1 MKSSL
6 PFLVLT
12 LWASLSLA
20 EPPVAPASK
29 TQDAAAAL
37 VDKQL
42 VAPLKKA
49 ESRRSRFSRA
59 APTPVQRRVRVLDS
73 VALTDSRGQEFV
85 RFAIDVRRGWNDKG
99 QWQHDSVVGCAYL
112 KAAEVY
118 VQHGA
123 AYLHA
128 RSMLGKDRKEHAAV
142 CRAAAAGPVQIV
154 TAAR

>member
-12 LWASLSLA
+12 LCASVCLA
-20 EPPVAPASK
+20 EPPVAPSSK

-59 APTPVQRRVRVLDS
+59 APAPVQRRVRVLDT
-73 VALTDSRGQEFV
+73 VPLTDSRGDEFV
-85 RFAIDVRRGWNDKG
+85 RFAIDVRRGWNEKG
-99 QWQHDSVVGCAYL
+99 QWQNDSVVGCAYP
-112 KAAEVY
+112 KAGDVF
-118 VQHGA
+118 VQHGE

-128 RSMLGKDRKEHAAV
+128 RSMLGKDRNEHAVV
-142 CRAAAAGPVQIV
+142 CRAAKSGVVQVV